1 MLELRLAAIATSDL
15 ATSNRHMYIYILY
28 IYNSTYIYIYLYI
41 YIYIY
46 IYIGVYA
53 STRSGYPYLC
63 PCARVY
69 LLENENDK
77 KNETYVGPYTTVPKR
92 TNMRDTHPHL
102 EGSNWI

>member
-1 MLELRLAAIATSDL
+1 MFTHLRVADTHRFAHVQETRKK
-15 ATSNRHMYIYILY
+15 NFF
-28 IYNSTYIYIYLYI
+28 
-41 YIYIY
+41 

-77 KNETYVGPYTTVPKR
+77 KNETYVGPNTTVPKR
-92 TNMRDTHPHL
+92 TNMRDRHPHL
-102 EGSNWI
+102 ECSNGI